1 MNNLT
6 HKRIKMVNYS
16 LGDNTSD
23 YMKKRNY
30 YLHQIK
36 LDKIKKRKN
45 NFLPRINSQRS
56 LLKSPKR
63 RPEEDKIEQE
73 NYKIFKNLFSIDY
86 RLPVLSEKK
95 YLSQRYIKAL
105 KKERSE
111 INRYQVSLITNSK
124 NDSNRKLLISPIKYN
139 KNKDKYE
146 LYTDKTG
153 VYKM

>member
-1 MNNLT
+1 MNNLMY
-6 HKRIKMVNYS
+6 KRIKMVNYC
-16 LGDNTSD
+16 LDNHILD

-30 YLHQIK
+30 YIHQVK
-36 LDKIKKRKN
+36 LDKIKNRKN
-45 NFLPRINSQRS
+45 NFLPKINSQRN

-63 RPEEDKIEQE
+63 RPENEKIEQE
-73 NYKIFKNLFSIDY
+73 NYKIFRILFSIDY

-95 YLSQRYIKAL
+95 YLSQRYIKEL
-105 KKERSE
+105 KRERSE

-124 NDSNRKLLISPIKYN
+124 NEINRKLSLSPIKYN

-153 VYKM
+153 V